1 MSFKNK
7 IIEELFKFII
17 AGIFCNIL
25 SFSIYISINK
35 LFPLKI
41 FLASLLSQIFGLVF
55 NYIINSRITFKEK
68 SNNLYKFIYF
78 IYYFT
83 AIFFVSFCVKF
94 LTLNGIEYRLSWLIC
109 ISIIS
114 IINFIFLKY
123 FIFKKIVF
131 NQKKF

>member
-1 MSFKNK
+1 MNFKNK

-17 AGIFCNIL
+17 AGILSNIL

-41 FLASLLSQIFGLVF
+41 FLASLLSQISGLVF
-55 NYIINSRITFKEK
+55 NYIINSRITFKK
-68 SNNLYKFIYF
+68 ISNNLSKFIYF

-114 IINFIFLKY
+114 IINFIFLKF
-123 FIFKKIVF
+123 FIFKKIIF
-131 NQKKF
+131 NQK